1 MKNYKLLINT
11 NTKKYPI
18 IVGDKISEKLSSI
31 FKKNNIKFNKCLFFI
46 DKNISKKK
54 LKKIINPFKK
64 KSKLFF
70 FNPSEKSKN
79 FNTIIKV
86 LEILQKEDFNR
97 NDCLIAIGGGITG
110 DTGGFA
116 ASLFKR
122 GLKFINIPSTL
133 LAQVDSSVGG
143 KTGINTSYGKNLI
156 GSFYQ
161 PEIVVSDTDF
171 LKTLPK
177 REVVCGYGEILKHA
191 IIKNRNF
198 FNYLDKNVFK
208 ILNLESPYIEK
219 AIVES
224 CKIKQDVVQR
234 DEKENGL
241 RKILNFGH
249 TFAHAYE
256 ATLNYSKKLNHG
268 EAVLLGM
275 ISAINFSNNLKIMN
289 KNDYKKIFNHYS
301 KTNLP
306 SDIKQYFSTKDIKK
320 LLRFIQNDK
329 KNLSNEINLIL
340 IKSIGNV
347 NFKGKFKIQK
357 LNQFFINLL
366 NN

>member
-1 MKNYKLLINT
+1 MKNYRLLINT

-18 IVGDKISEKLSSI
+18 IVGDKISEELSSI

-54 LKKIINPFKK
+54 LRKIINPFKK

-177 REVVCGYGEILKHA
+177 RELFAGFAEV
-191 IIKNRNF
+191 IK
-198 FNYLDKNVFK
+198 
-208 ILNLESPYIEK
+208 
-219 AIVES
+219 
-224 CKIKQDVVQR
+224 
-234 DEKENGL
+234 
-241 RKILNFGH
+241 
-249 TFAHAYE
+249 
-256 ATLNYSKKLNHG
+256 YSF
-268 EAVLLGM
+268 
-275 ISAINFSNNLKIMN
+275 I
-289 KNDYKKIFNHYS
+289 
-301 KTNLP
+301 
-306 SDIKQYFSTKDIKK
+306 YF
-320 LLRFIQNDK
+320 
-329 KNLSNEINLIL
+329 
-340 IKSIGNV
+340 
-347 NFKGKFKIQK
+347 
-357 LNQFFINLL
+357 
-366 NN
+366 